1 MILKY
6 NIEFDNENINKRLQ
20 FLINQVYKLL
30 PTRQEGLDWE
40 KPLQTIMEQLTGMY
54 RLMNNYSEIYLPLLN
69 KMEGLYSLT
78 KKDDF
83 SCYRRII
90 FECLQLMNIL
100 QRQICHQ
107 NC

>member
-6 NIEFDNENINKRLQ
+6 NIELDNKIINKRLQ
-20 FLINQVYKLL
+20 FLINQIYKLL
-30 PTRQEGLDWE
+30 PTRQQGIDWE
-40 KPLQTIMEQLTGMY
+40 KPLQTIMEELAGMY
-54 RLMNNYSEIYLPLLN
+54 RLINNYSEIYLPLLN

-78 KKDDF
+78 EQNDF

-100 QRQICHQ
+100 QKQICRQ
-107 NC
+107 NY